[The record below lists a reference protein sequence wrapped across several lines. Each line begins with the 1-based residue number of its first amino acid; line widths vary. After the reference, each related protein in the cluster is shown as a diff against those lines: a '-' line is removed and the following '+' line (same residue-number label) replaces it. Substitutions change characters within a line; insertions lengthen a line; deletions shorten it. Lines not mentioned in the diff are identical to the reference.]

1 MSDPIPHPVPLSRK
15 RAQALLATARL
26 EREVRALKLEQ
37 QRNENPCAW
46 LIVWVVGVFGAAWL
60 VGLGW
65 RASGARLM

>member
-1 MSDPIPHPVPLSRK
+1 MSDAIPHPMPLSRK
-15 RAQALLATARL
+15 RAQALLAMARL
-26 EREVRALKLEQ
+26 DREMRSLKLEQ

-46 LIVWVVGVFGAAWL
+46 LIICVVGVFGAAWL